1 MADQS
6 RVRNTSAQGDLEIPS
21 LGLVV
26 PYRHEAVVDADVA
39 VSLIE
44 SGHFVAVNR
53 STDTPGGTPP
63 DPTPE
68 PEPAA
73 EPAPEQIPAETS
85 TTDSEEQHQ

>member
-6 RVRNTSAQGDLEIPS
+6 RVRNISAQGDLEIPS

-39 VSLIE
+39 ASLIE

-53 STDTPGGTPP
+53 ASDTPPGTPP
-63 DPTPE
+63 EPSPE
-68 PEPAA
+68 PPADA
-73 EPAPEQIPAETS
+73 EQSPADAS